1 MDRQKEQQKREEF
14 KGLLRELAQDD
25 GQRLVATDERR
36 RTYYRKFEQLYGQ
49 PDTEDEFRH
58 FYSDIFLVLTDP
70 QEEPTAGSR
79 DVLAENLRA
88 LWENYRPDDGGP
100 DVSAKLR
107 KLYDHLSLDLARLNY
122 NEAVTK
128 QTAQHEADLAELQ
141 GTVKTVR
148 QEQRNLRSLNED
160 TRNSLKAAQ
169 GKINNAQK
177 EYIAILGIFSA
188 VILTFTGGIA
198 FTTSVLENLHQSS
211 FYRLVL
217 VVALIGLVLC
227 NVFYLLF
234 FCIQNLMDRPVR
246 KSQVLVIM
254 LINVLLMALIATTVW
269 SWYDGAIET
278 RDLRIGEIQAE
289 QSSRLPLKPQETVM
303 AQGEE

>member
-1 MDRQKEQQKREEF
+1 MDRQKEQQKREKF

-36 RTYYRKFEQLYGQ
+36 RTYYRKFEQLYGR

-88 LWENYRPDDGGP
+88 LWENYQPDDGGP

-234 FCIQNLMDRPVR
+234 LCIQNLMDRPVR
-246 KSQVLVIM
+246 KSQVLVIV

-278 RDLRIGEIQAE
+278 RDLRIGERQAE

>member
-14 KGLLRELAQDD
+14 KGLLRDLAQDN

-36 RTYYRKFEQLYGQ
+36 RAYYRKFEQLYGR

-79 DVLAENLRA
+79 DVLAENLRT
-88 LWENYRPDDGGP
+88 LWENYQPEDGGP

-128 QTAQHEADLAELQ
+128 QTAQHEADLAELH

-148 QEQRNLRSLNED
+148 QEQRNLRSLSED
-160 TRNSLKAAQ
+160 TRNRLKAAQ
-169 GKINNAQK
+169 GKINNAPK

-188 VILTFTGGIA
+188 VVLTFTGGIA
-198 FTTSVLENLHQSS
+198 FSTSVLENLHQSS

-227 NVFYLLF
+227 NIFYLLF
-234 FCIQNLMDRPVR
+234 FCIQNLMERPVR
-246 KSQVLVIM
+246 KSQVFIIS

-269 SWYDGAIET
+269 SWYNGAIET
-278 RDLRIGEIQAE
+278 RDLRIGERRAE
-289 QSSRLPLKPQETVM
+289 QSAQLPLEPQETVM